1 MIPKYKL
8 SDVAKDFG
16 STVQEVGAVLEGV
29 SEGAKKPNTVLTE
42 EELNVVFEHFTS
54 KNAVANFNEYF
65 ASADIKPVKKEEKK
79 AEEKPA
85 APVPEKQPKR
95 KAEEPVRAEKKEE
108 PAKEKRPSRSRRKNR
123 PFLKRRKSPSSR
135 TVRSRENLAQNM
147 PSAAITAIVPAVIL

>member
-54 KNAVANFNEYF
+54 KNAVANFNAYF

-95 KAEEPVRAEKKEE
+95 KAEEPVRAEKNEE
-108 PAKEKRPSRSRRKNR
+108 PAKEEKDRK
-123 PFLKRRKSPSSR
+123 
-135 TVRSRENLAQNM
+135 
-147 PSAAITAIVPAVIL
+147 IVLP

>member
-79 AEEKPA
+79 AEEKL
-85 APVPEKQPKR
+85 
-95 KAEEPVRAEKKEE
+95 AEKKQAERRAEQEE
-108 PAKEKRPSRSRRKNR
+108 QEESRQSVFEAR
-123 PFLKRRKSPSSR
+123 
-135 TVRSRENLAQNM
+135 A
-147 PSAAITAIVPAVIL
+147 

>member
-108 PAKEKRPSRSRRKNR
+108 PAKEEKAEPVKAEKPSVPEKKEESKQQNRTEQRK
-123 PFLKRRKSPSSR
+123 P
-135 TVRSRENLAQNM
+135 AQNM